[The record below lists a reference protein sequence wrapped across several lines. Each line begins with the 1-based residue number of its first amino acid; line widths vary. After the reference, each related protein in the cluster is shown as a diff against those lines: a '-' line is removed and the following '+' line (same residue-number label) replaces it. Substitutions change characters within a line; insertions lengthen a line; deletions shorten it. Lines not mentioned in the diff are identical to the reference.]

1 MRRKIRTKKSR
12 LLDALESDGKV
23 SLGAAA
29 ELLYD
34 HDTELDQLRVVRLL
48 AAYRCTCSDFFYH
61 VRDGEI
67 VNIPS

>member
-1 MRRKIRTKKSR
+1 MRKKIRSKKSI
-12 LLDALESDGKV
+12 LLEMLDVGKV
-23 SLGAAA
+23 SLGMAA

-34 HDTELDQLRVVRLL
+34 HDTELDRLRVVRLL
-48 AAYRCTCSDFFYH
+48 AAYRHYCADFRFH